1 MLVLSR
7 KKNDSIIIDDQ
18 IEIKV
23 IAVEGDTIKL
33 GIEAPK
39 YIAIHRKEVYIA
51 IQEENKLATQL
62 GFDLKDYSK
71 LKKQSE
77 PQNNKLH
84 IKKKA
89 KLLSEDVDI
98 NKRRQFK
105 HAGQHLNAF
114 PTRMWGK
121 KQIQGGIIK

>member
-23 IAVEGDTIKL
+23 LAVEGDTIKL

-39 YIAIHRKEVYIA
+39 HISIHRKEIYLA
-51 IQEENKLATQL
+51 IQEENRLATQL

-71 LKKQSE
+71 LKK
-77 PQNNKLH
+77 
-84 IKKKA
+84 
-89 KLLSEDVDI
+89 
-98 NKRRQFK
+98 
-105 HAGQHLNAF
+105 
-114 PTRMWGK
+114 
-121 KQIQGGIIK
+121 